1 MHILYYVYFGG
12 ENMILSCIF
21 LAISV
26 SIDSLGIGITYGI
39 KGTRINNVA
48 KIILFI
54 ISFII
59 TCISINLGNIISSV
73 FPEFVANV
81 IGSIILVFMGF
92 WVILQAISKN
102 GAEEHKFSEPKFYN
116 FFIKSLGITIQ
127 IIKNPISS
135 DLDNSNKID
144 TREALYLGIA
154 LSLDSLCVGIGSSI
168 LKINSYLFPILVSSF
183 QLIFISIGDILG
195 RKLKSISSIPD
206 NTWSIIS
213 GFLLILIGLIKFL

>member
-1 MHILYYVYFGG
+1 
-12 ENMILSCIF
+12 MILSCIF

-39 KGTRINNVA
+39 KDTKINNIA
-48 KIILFI
+48 KIILFM

-59 TCISINLGNIISSV
+59 ACFSINIGNIISSV
-73 FPEFVANV
+73 FTDFVANL
-81 IGSIILVFMGF
+81 IGSVILIFMGL
-92 WVILQAISKN
+92 WVIFQAISKKDAKKDN
-102 GAEEHKFSEPKFYN
+102 LSEPKFYN

-127 IIKNPISS
+127 IIKSPISS
-135 DLDNSNKID
+135 DLDSSNKID
-144 TREALYLGIA
+144 TREAIYLGIA

-213 GFLLILIGLIKFL
+213 GFLLILIGLLKFL